1 MGIELLA
8 ILILLLMFIIGS
20 VLPINI
26 GLLGIVAAYFVGSV
40 MSGMELDTIFGGY
53 PGDLFILLAGVT
65 YFFGIVQKNGTI
77 DLIIAWGLRLVRG
90 NVALIP
96 WVMFFLAALLASIG
110 TQVTTVTII
119 LSPIAL
125 RISAQLTINPILM
138 GTLVVTGATAGGF
151 SPVNLFGLIVD
162 GVMETSGVVHNPVLL
177 YINTL
182 FFCVITAIILF
193 IAFGGLKLIK
203 AQQSSKAFVAA
214 AAEVTEGPDSGS
226 QDQKDTKLTFY
237 RGATLIGIGMLLV
250 LAIKFEIHMGIAAFL
265 IAFILALLSPKQQPE
280 VLKSVPWPVIFMV
293 TGIVTYVNVL
303 EEVGAMAYMQDLIA
317 SVNNSVT
324 ASLLASYVGGIIS
337 AFASTT
343 GFLAA
348 IIPLVTPIL
357 EDPTI
362 SSAGVVAAISIASSI
377 VDLSP
382 FSTSGAVLLANAQ
395 GMKEREFFL
404 KLLACAAC
412 FVILGPGLAWL
423 MFVVIGLPWM

>member
-1 MGIELLA
+1 
-8 ILILLLMFIIGS
+8 MFIIGS
-20 VLPINI
+20 ILPINI
-26 GLLGIVAAYFVGSV
+26 GLLGIVAAFFIGSV
-40 MSGMELDTIFGGY
+40 VAGMDVKEIFNGF
-53 PGDLFILLAGVT
+53 PGDLLILLAGVT

-77 DLIIAWGLRLVRG
+77 DLIISWGLKLVRG

-96 WVMFFLAALLASIG
+96 WVMFVLATVLASIG
-110 TQVTTVTII
+110 TQVTTVAII
-119 LSPIAL
+119 LAPIAL
-125 RISAQLTINPILM
+125 RIAAQLKINPILM
-138 GTLVVTGATAGGF
+138 GTLVVTGGTAGAF

-162 GVMETSGVVHNPVLL
+162 GVMQTSGIPHDTVLL

-182 FFCVITAIILF
+182 FYCVIVAIILF
-193 IAFGGLKLIK
+193 FAFGGVQLIRR
-203 AQQSSKAFVAA
+203 QSSASTFAA
-214 AAEVTEGPDSGS
+214 ATLDPTADNQGHPE
-226 QDQKDTKLTFY
+226 TKLTFY
-237 RGATLIGIGMLLV
+237 RGATLLGIVALLV
-250 LAIKFEIHMGIAAFL
+250 LAIQFEMHMGAAAFL
-265 IAFILALLSPKQQPE
+265 VALVLALMAPKQQPE
-280 VLKSVPWPVIFMV
+280 VMKSVPWSVIFMV

-303 EEVGAMAYMQDLIA
+303 ESVGAMAYMQDLIA
-317 SVNNSVT
+317 SVNNSSV

-357 EDPTI
+357 EDPAI

-404 KLLACAAC
+404 KLLGCAAA
-412 FVILGPGLAWL
+412 FVIIGPGLAWL
-423 MFVVIGLPWM
+423 MFVVIGMPWM